1 MSFPFSYPISIPRG
15 LTLTFRKTAFIWIIT
30 NLFFSKNQSCKDP
43 IRGPQLLNSAVTQ
56 PVLLLMLL
64 QHQEFEGWKR
74 QATGY
79 LLQVVFGVLAIL
91 SKKLQPQP
99 CWLGT
104 WLSEGNLL
112 YCILGPYSGDS
123 TLETFVQG
131 LGDSIHALLSSTK
144 SLTQTTP
151 NIKNLSPWSTEA
163 LFIH

>member
-43 IRGPQLLNSAVTQ
+43 IRGPQLLNSAVIQ

-91 SKKLQPQP
+91 SKKTTAPTL
-99 CWLGT
+99 LV
-104 WLSEGNLL
+104 GNLVEWGELAVL
-112 YCILGPYSGDS
+112 YFR
-123 TLETFVQG
+123 TLFRWFYFR
-131 LGDSIHALLSSTK
+131 
-144 SLTQTTP
+144 
-151 NIKNLSPWSTEA
+151 NICTRSWWLHTCPSQ
-163 LFIH
+163 